1 MATNSFDDNAPS
13 LSTSIPSENH
23 SNAHLTDTDF
33 DLTAPAAPEDGAP
46 ENLEGGRPVYPD
58 NTSSGSNIV
67 LWPPAS
73 SRPTPS
79 IPSFP
84 TCPFRPNCSNSM
96 SQFGLVRFLNA
107 SANTFA
113 VNIEVDQNAFAINS
127 RFGTVSNYEPV
138 SDGFHTIT
146 VRRASGISNI
156 LLQRSFPFSAEQR
169 YTVVLTDNASG
180 GLDMLQVPAP
190 GCNTFNYNTG
200 CYRVANMSYSGSS
213 YDVMLYNTHSVVFR
227 GLNYQSVSSYKQA
240 AAGSYQFYLT
250 NSSTGSLMQELPAL
264 IIGTVISGS
273 FINEPILSYQVDIT
287 AGNKYTSYII
297 GNTWS
302 SSGLRL
308 ITLED

>member
-33 DLTAPAAPEDGAP
+33 NLTAPAAPEDGAP

-180 GLDMLQVPAP
+180 GLDMIQVRPPAA
-190 GCNTFNYNTG
+190 TLSITILAATG
-200 CYRVANMSYSGSS
+200 LPIC
-213 YDVMLYNTHSVVFR
+213 LT
-227 GLNYQSVSSYKQA
+227 A
-240 AAGSYQFYLT
+240 A
-250 NSSTGSLMQELPAL
+250 PA
-264 IIGTVISGS
+264 TM
-273 FINEPILSYQVDIT
+273 
-287 AGNKYTSYII
+287 
-297 GNTWS
+297 
-302 SSGLRL
+302 
-308 ITLED
+308 